1 MFTMRISVPRN
12 YQPRGRR
19 YGNFNNAHAGATQP
33 GSADSG
39 ANSQPREG
47 QNNEIRETVMKPQIA

>member
-19 YGNFNNAHAGATQP
+19 YGNFNTHASTAKP
-33 GSADSG
+33 IH
-39 ANSQPREG
+39 ANSSASSQPLEG
-47 QNNEIRETVMKPQIA
+47 QNGEIRETVTTRQID

>member
-19 YGNFNNAHAGATQP
+19 YGNFNSHNRSAQPMNFNAGAGTQP
-33 GSADSG
+33 A
-39 ANSQPREG
+39 EG
-47 QNNEIRETVMKPQIA
+47 QNGEIRETVTKPQVA

>member
-19 YGNFNNAHAGATQP
+19 YGNFNFPKRSAQPMNSNAGANTQ
-33 GSADSG
+33 SV
-39 ANSQPREG
+39 EG
-47 QNNEIRETVMKPQIA
+47 QNGEIRETVTKPQVA